1 VLPVEVLTSDDT
13 PEQAEG
19 RAAADGD
26 TNTVWTGRAG
36 SAGWWVALAY
46 AEMLELRAVEVDV
59 AAGSATNIAILGS
72 ADAEQWS
79 ELKDALTN
87 GPVRLQYLWV
97 IIKNDGAGAAPR
109 IRDIRLEAVPVGAG
123 AALIR

>member
-1 VLPVEVLTSDDT
+1 
-13 PEQAEG
+13 
-19 RAAADGD
+19 
-26 TNTVWTGRAG
+26 
-36 SAGWWVALAY
+36 VALAY